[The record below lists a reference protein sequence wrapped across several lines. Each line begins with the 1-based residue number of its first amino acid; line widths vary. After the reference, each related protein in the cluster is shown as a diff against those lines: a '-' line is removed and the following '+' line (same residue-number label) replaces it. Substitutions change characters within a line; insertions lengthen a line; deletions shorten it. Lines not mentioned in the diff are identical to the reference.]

1 MEQRVAVRY
10 AQALLDLGIER
21 NSLDQIAEDMRTIE
35 ESVEASKDLRH
46 ALASPVI
53 RPDIKRKLLQ
63 ELFGKYLH
71 KEVMMFLDLLVKKG
85 RGQLLAA
92 VAREFHKLLD
102 RRNGVVV
109 AQIKS
114 AIALDAET
122 QQIITEKIAAM
133 TGKRVTAM
141 FSVDPSVK
149 GGFVARVE
157 DTLIDASLAHQL
169 EILRNK
175 FRSGESILN

>member
-1 MEQRVAVRY
+1 MEQRVALRY
-10 AQALLDLGIER
+10 AQALLDIGIER
-21 NSLDQIAEDMRTIE
+21 NVLERISQDMQTLE
-35 ESVEASKDLRH
+35 ESLEASKELRH

-53 RPDIKRKLLQ
+53 RPDIKRKLLH
-63 ELFGKYLH
+63 ELFDKHLH
-71 KEVMMFLDLLVKKG
+71 PEVLMFLDLLVKKG
-85 RGQLLAA
+85 RAEVIAGT
-92 VAREFHKLLD
+92 ARQFHRLLD

-109 AQIKS
+109 AHIKS
-114 AIALDAET
+114 AIELDQST
-122 QQIITEKIAAM
+122 QKIITEKVASM

-175 FRSGESILN
+175 FRSGEFILN